1 MERFEQEI
9 ILRNLAHKA
18 SLAKSMG
25 NIELFETYL
34 DLINKSRAGIY
45 KDNPE
50 NRRLH
55 RVGMHYGHTAE
66 DKLSTEEMYSDGKGH
81 WKKERVEKVHK
92 PIIRKYLN
100 KVKQISDTPTVTLMM
115 GAPANGKGTVRKYLV
130 EQGELNDDIVV
141 DPDDIKTEELKDDF
155 ERYRK
160 IYSKGAARKVH
171 KEGSYIADK
180 IKEGLSN
187 LGADFILGKTFV
199 DYDKLLKTV
208 RDFGELGY
216 NVKIVAVQLPDI
228 NEAIRRMES
237 RGKRTGRYVPHEFM
251 RKAYKKFP
259 NTFEKFIKNIPGNV
273 VSIQRFDTSGSKPE
287 LKYNYKK

>member
-55 RVGMHYGHTAE
+55 RVGMHYGHTSE
-66 DKLSTEEMYSDGKGH
+66 DKLSTEEKYFKNGSWD
-81 WKKERVEKVHK
+81 KERVEKVHK

-100 KVKQISDTPTVTLMM
+100 KVKQVSDTPTVTLMM
-115 GAPANGKGTVRKYLV
+115 GAPANGKGTVRKYLI
-130 EQGELNDDIVV
+130 ERGDLNDDIVV

-160 IYSKGAARKVH
+160 VYPKGASQKSTK
-171 KEGSYIADK
+171 KEVILP
-180 IKEGLSN
+180 IK
-187 LGADFILGKTFV
+187 
-199 DYDKLLKTV
+199 
-208 RDFGELGY
+208 
-216 NVKIVAVQLPDI
+216 
-228 NEAIRRMES
+228 
-237 RGKRTGRYVPHEFM
+237 
-251 RKAYKKFP
+251 
-259 NTFEKFIKNIPGNV
+259 
-273 VSIQRFDTSGSKPE
+273 
-287 LKYNYKK
+287 

>member
-55 RVGMHYGHTAE
+55 RVGMHYGHTSE
-66 DKLSTEEMYSDGKGH
+66 DKLSTEEKYFKNGSWD
-81 WKKERVEKVHK
+81 KERVEKVHK

-100 KVKQISDTPTVTLMM
+100 KVKQVSDTPTVTLMM
-115 GAPANGKGTVRKYLV
+115 GAPANGKGTVRKYLI
-130 EQGELNDDIVV
+130 ERGDLNDDIVV

-160 IYSKGAARKVH
+160 VYPKGASQKVH

-187 LGADFILGKTFV
+187 LGADFILDKTFV
-199 DYDKLLKTV
+199 DYDKLSKTV
-208 RDFGELGY
+208 RDFGERGY
-216 NVKIVAVQLPDI
+216 NVKIVAVQLPNV

-237 RGKRTGRYVPHEFM
+237 RGKRTGRYVPREFIQEV
-251 RKAYKKFP
+251 YNKFS
-259 NTFEKFIKNIPGNV
+259 NTFEKLIQNIPENV
-273 VSIQRFDTSGSKPE
+273 VSIQRFDTSSAKPE

>member
-25 NIELFETYL
+25 NMDLFETYL

-66 DKLSTEEMYSDGKGH
+66 DKLSTEEMYSDGKGN

-100 KVKQISDTPTVTLMM
+100 QVKDVKDEPTVTLMM
-115 GAPANGKGTVRKYLV
+115 GAPANGKGTVRRYLK
-130 EQGELNDDIVV
+130 EIGELNDEVVV
-141 DPDDIKTEELKDDF
+141 DPDDIKTKELKDDF
-155 ERYRK
+155 ERYQK
-160 IYSKGAARKVH
+160 IFPKRSSQYVH
-171 KEGSYIADK
+171 NEGSHIASK
-180 IKEGLSN
+180 IKDGLVN
-187 LGADFILGKTFV
+187 LGADFVYDKTFV
-199 DYDKLLKTV
+199 NYEKLNQIIQSFAERGYKV
-208 RDFGELGY
+208 R
-216 NVKIVAVQLPDI
+216 IVAAQLPDL
-228 NEAIRRMES
+228 NEAISRMEA
-237 RGKRTGRYVPHEFM
+237 RGKRTGRYVPREYM
-251 RKAYKKFP
+251 RSAYRKFP
-259 NTFEKFIKNIPGNV
+259 KAFNKLIQNIPENV
-273 VSIQRFDTSGSKPE
+273 VSIQKFNTSSSIPKLE
-287 LKYNYKK
+287 YNYKK